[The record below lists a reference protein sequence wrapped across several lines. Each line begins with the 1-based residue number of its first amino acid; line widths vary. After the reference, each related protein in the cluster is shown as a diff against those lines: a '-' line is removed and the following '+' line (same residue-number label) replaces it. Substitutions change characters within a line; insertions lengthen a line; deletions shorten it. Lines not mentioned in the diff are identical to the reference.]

1 MDGKPGVTRLGNT
14 QLVEYGIR
22 QEKSDI
28 RAHVSVATKS
38 VYVYGTSDG
47 VAAINTGMY
56 RKAPA
61 YTGSIVTAEGY
72 LVPPDA
78 ISGCKRI
85 PIPSD
90 LMSFNTTDST
100 SVKGD
105 KAMRVVMQM
114 LKDRLI
120 PIALDV
126 SDITDEMM
134 QLEGTDIIVQATARV
149 QVKCDWR
156 AGPRELGG
164 TGNLFVQVAECNPL
178 NSH

>member
-1 MDGKPGVTRLGNT
+1 MDGEYGVTRLGNT

-28 RAHVSVATKS
+28 RAHVSVDTNS
-38 VYVYGTSDG
+38 VYVYGTSEG
-47 VAAINTGMY
+47 IEAINTGEH

-61 YTGSIVTAEGY
+61 YTGSMITAEGY

-78 ISGCKRI
+78 IKGCKRI
-85 PIPSD
+85 PIPPG
-90 LMSFNTTDST
+90 LMSFNKTDST
-100 SVKGD
+100 SAKGD
-105 KAMRVVMQM
+105 KAVRVVMQM
-114 LKDRLI
+114 IKDRLI

-134 QLEGTDIIVQATARV
+134 QIEGTDIIVQATARV

-156 AGPRELGG
+156 AGHRELGG
-164 TGNLFVQVAECNPL
+164 TGNLFIQIAECNPL
-178 NSH
+178 RSH